1 MLYMTILLLR
11 CFTVLLPA
19 FAILCIPDPF
29 STPQFGLD
37 HIAGAQSRVDW
48 TARPPT
54 YCSRFKCAALKH
66 PLPNATVYWNYRYSE
81 KQDALPH
88 SRGNSHTTSHLP
100 APGIPKQVR
109 HSPNLRLSRQDRG
122 SQSWEGC
129 FPCLGWWLRSGAP
142 VISLHSPPDARQV
155 SRMEVWVAPA
165 PTPMSSA
172 FKKKLKGGFLTPGWK
187 PRTVCDLA
195 YEFWA
200 ELMVDVGS
208 VGRGERG
215 MGASSLWEL
224 PGTGNRRHW
233 ENPTALRISKSRR
246 KWKSC
251 RRGKRLKKNSTAWQI
266 LLSVFAS
273 RKL

>member
-11 CFTVLLPA
+11 CFTVLLPG

-29 STPQFGLD
+29 STPQLGLD
-37 HIAGAQSRVDW
+37 HIAGAQSHVDW
-48 TARPPT
+48 TAQPPT

-66 PLPNATVYWNYRYSE
+66 PLPKATVCWNYRYSQ

-109 HSPNLRLSRQDRG
+109 HSPDLRLSRQDRG
-122 SQSWEGC
+122 SQYWEGC

-142 VISLHSPPDARQV
+142 VISLHSPPEARQI
-155 SRMEVWVAPA
+155 SRMEVWAGPDPEA
-165 PTPMSSA
+165 NTNAHELSFQQETEGRLPH
-172 FKKKLKGGFLTPGWK
+172 PGWK

-200 ELMVDVGS
+200 ELMVDVGR
-208 VGRGERG
+208 VRRGEG
-215 MGASSLWEL
+215 EGWEPHPCGNSLAQE
-224 PGTGNRRHW
+224 
-233 ENPTALRISKSRR
+233 ISDTK
-246 KWKSC
+246 KTQ
-251 RRGKRLKKNSTAWQI
+251 RL
-266 LLSVFAS
+266 LG
-273 RKL
+273 